1 MKLYYKNNEFIR
13 LYEFNEWGN
22 LLSRPFPVT
31 GLNATEIDRLT
42 EQFELLQRWHLGSI
56 QGDATYAALTRLRH
70 GAPQPRLDDD
80 GVLQEPG
87 PEAVQAYL
95 AARAEVLSLNLDPPV
110 IDQVRVDRAN
120 AITLVKNY
128 INDQPWAAAFDESTQ
143 LLRYTLARLGAA
155 KTRDGM
161 DQVRLDASMI
171 AAAMEEAI
179 NGGRDLLT
187 EIAQVI
193 LAMQQTPDDEFMWN
207 TSGTPEAEY
216 IRSQLADPKPDRI
229 KPYRDFVWT
238 GLRQLQ

>member
-1 MKLYYKNNEFIR
+1 MKLYYKNNQFIR
-13 LYEFNEWGN
+13 LYRFDDQGG
-22 LLSRPFPVT
+22 LQSTSLPVI
-31 GLNATEIDRLT
+31 GLTPADIDGIT
-42 EQFELLQRWHLGSI
+42 EQFSIVERWHLGAI
-56 QGDATYAALTRLRH
+56 AGDIAYEALHMLRQGPPQTELREDGTPGESDPAANQLYLT
-70 GAPQPRLDDD
+70 
-80 GVLQEPG
+80 
-87 PEAVQAYL
+87 
-95 AARAEVLSLNLDPPV
+95 ARAAVLALNIYPPA
-110 IDQVRVDRAN
+110 INQVRVDRAY
-120 AITLVKNY
+120 AIAEVKNY

-238 GLRQLQ
+238 GLQQLQ